1 MDITSFLIWL
11 TANTGR
17 IKMDEENSGC
27 MIGFALVVIGC
38 AIGALKETGDGF
50 SAAIFVMFA
59 LGIGFWVIRG
69 MFGK

>member
-1 MDITSFLIWL
+1 MTILSRL
-11 TANTGR
+11 TANKGR

-50 SAAIFVMFA
+50 STFIVAAFA
-59 LGIGFWVIRG
+59 FWIGVNVING